1 MFNDEEYL
9 TELLMF
15 TKSDSILIIN
25 SKGRLQR
32 LYCPFHVIVIRK
44 VPNLNVGDIDKVD
57 AVKITLKLEEVY
69 IIGQSAY
76 FVWNFKIYIT

>member
-9 TELLMF
+9 TELLMW

-32 LYCPFHVIVIRK
+32 LYVPFFVMVIRK
-44 VPNLNVGDIDKVD
+44 VPNLKIGEVVTVT

-69 IIGQSAY
+69 IVGSDAY
-76 FVWNFKIYIT
+76 FVWNFKIYII